1 MDRQNLDELRSVDAL
16 EAYQTEIR
24 ARLTELNTE
33 YAGLPFPDE
42 ARGEYTELTDVDN
55 EISRRVRELRAR
67 EEHARQLAA
76 RPASREAGVPE
87 WEREADLQGRRTRDV
102 YDLSDL
108 RVDLMNPETS
118 ARQLRDRALAAVEQ
132 AQFPGARDRERAQ
145 TNVARLLETV
155 DAEQGIL
162 ARRILT
168 TGSPLYLRAWSKA
181 LAMRPLTSEE
191 ARALSVGS
199 DPDGGYAVPFTLDP
213 TVILSSDGAT
223 NPIRAIARVET
234 IVNDEWKG
242 VTSDGVTVSRAA
254 EAAEAGDNAPTLAQ
268 PSVKP
273 TRVHAFIPFSYEI
286 GMDWGALQAEITMML
301 QDGKDVEEATSFISG
316 NGVAP
321 NPEGVVAGLPAGSQV
336 TTAVAATFAVGDL
349 YKLKGA
355 LPARF
360 RSRAAFVAEDS
371 IYDKVRQFDT
381 SGGADLWVQLAD
393 GRPATLLGKPAYEA
407 SEMDNTVATGK
418 LILLY
423 GDFRN
428 YLIVDRV
435 GMSVELIPHLFGA
448 NRRPTGQRG
457 FYAFWR
463 NSAAI
468 LVSNAFRVLKV
479 T

>member
-16 EAYQTEIR
+16 ENYQTEVR
-24 ARLTELNTE
+24 GRLTELNAE
-33 YAGLPFPDE
+33 YAGLPFPED
-42 ARGEYTELTDVDN
+42 ARAEYSELADIDN
-55 EISRRVRELRAR
+55 EITRRVRELRAR
-67 EEHARQLAA
+67 EEHARQLAMS
-76 RPASREAGVPE
+76 PAHREHGVPE
-87 WEREADLQGRRTRDV
+87 WERECDMQARRTRDV

-108 RVDLMNPETS
+108 RIDLLNPEAS
-118 ARQLRDRALAAVEQ
+118 ARQLRDRALAAVEKEK
-132 AQFPGARDRERAQ
+132 FPGAPDRERAQ
-145 TNVARLLETV
+145 ANVARLLETV
-155 DAEQGIL
+155 DSEQGVL

-181 LAMRPLTSEE
+181 VTMRPLTSEE

-234 IVNDEWKG
+234 IVTDEWRG

-268 PSVKP
+268 PIVKP
-273 TRVHAFIPFSYEI
+273 SRVHAFVPFSYEI
-286 GMDWGALQAEITMML
+286 GMDWGALQTEITMML
-301 QDGKDVEEATSFISG
+301 RDGKDVEEATSFISG

-321 NPEGVVAGLPAGSQV
+321 NPQGVVAGLPAGSQV
-336 TTAVAATFAVGDL
+336 STAVAATFSVGDL
-349 YKLKGA
+349 YALKGA

-360 RSRAAFVAEDS
+360 RSRAAFLAEDS
-371 IYDKVRQFDT
+371 IYDKIRRFDT
-381 SGGADLWVQLAD
+381 AGGADLWVQLAD

-407 SEMDNTVATGK
+407 SEMDATVATGK

-457 FYAFWR
+457 VYAFWR

-468 LVSNAFRVLKV
+468 LVNNAFRVLKV